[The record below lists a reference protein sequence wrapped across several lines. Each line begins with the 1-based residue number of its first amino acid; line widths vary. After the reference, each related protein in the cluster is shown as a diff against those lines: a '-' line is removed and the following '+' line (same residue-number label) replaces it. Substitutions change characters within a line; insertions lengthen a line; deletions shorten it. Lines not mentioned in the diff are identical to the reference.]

1 MLNQESLKNVI
12 KLVNSGKS
20 YPALQLVKSSPETAA
35 LISKLVKPVERG
47 DFDLKDK
54 KSHYNLNHSQL
65 KDISESIK
73 SRIKDNENIALLFPD
88 IELAIQIL
96 VSSILSPKDM
106 VKTDIIYR
114 TREPILPSEI
124 TMKLIDIVTNHI
136 EGYYGL
142 KDDLAEILRDALFT
156 TGSYIKTIIP
166 ESAVDEIINSNQE
179 ISTESISELFVSGN
193 KTTNLG
199 ILGNPGT
206 ANKRPALERFI
217 HSDRTLNYDP
227 IVKMTDETPKGKTE
241 VSLEHLEVTDNY
253 KLLKLPKVIEAA
265 NKNKIKKIIKSKN
278 IGLESNKLN
287 NVQLGNIVYKSP
299 KQGTDTFVVI
309 PRKAN
314 VKRKSVGRPLT
325 LRLPSEAVIPVYI
338 PGDES
343 KHIGYFVLVD
353 EDGNPLTMDANSEYV
368 DGLSS
373 MTNLQGHAQNQSLSS
388 MLIQK
393 AKRNLVSMN
402 DQPTLDHVTKVYAN
416 IVETDLIERL
426 NNGIYGKNVA
436 ISDNEEIYRIMLARS
451 LATKFTRLIYVPAE
465 LTTYF
470 AFKYFSNGVGKSM
483 LDDLKFLTSLRA
495 IMLLSK
501 VMAMTKSAINNTHVN
516 ITLDEDDP
524 DPQKTIETAQ
534 HEIAKIRQQY
544 FPLGINTPVDLVD
557 WIQRA
562 GIDFSFEG
570 HPGIPAVKIDY
581 ETRQIQPNMPDS
593 ELDELLRKQT
603 FMAMGLSPE
612 TVDNG
617 FNSEFATTVVSNNV
631 LLAKRVSQLQN
642 KFSKDLSDFIR
653 KLVINDSVILEELKA
668 ALLESKGSVENHLTD
683 EEKEIFSNN
692 ENVFLDDLLERFM
705 DSLVAEFPKPDT
717 TTIETQ
723 SEAYNAYEEALD
735 KALTAWVG
743 SELVT
748 SDTSGQIADNIDTI
762 KSILKSYFLRRWM
775 ADNGYMVELNDI
787 ITTDD
792 DGKPNLDIYDISK
805 SHLEGLILSA
815 TKFINN
821 MQGVKTATDKDLNN
835 MNVEEGSSMSS
846 TDTSSD
852 TSDEVGSDDTGADD
866 GFDLGI

>member
-65 KDISESIK
+65 RDISESIK

-142 KDDLAEILRDALFT
+142 KDDLAEILRDSLFT

-193 KTTNLG
+193 KTANLG

-206 ANKRPALERFI
+206 ANKKPALERFI

-227 IVKMTDETPKGKTE
+227 IVKMTDETPKGKTQF
-241 VSLEHLEVTDNY
+241 SLEHLEVTDNY

-265 NKNKIKKIIKSKN
+265 NKSKIKKIIKSKN

-287 NVQLGNIVYKSP
+287 NVQLGNIVYKNP

-309 PRKAN
+309 PGKAN

-470 AFKYFSNGVGKSM
+470 AFKYFTNGVGKSM

-668 ALLESKGSVENHLTD
+668 ALLESKGSVEGYLTD

-692 ENVFLDDLLERFM
+692 ESVFLDDLLERFM

-717 TTIETQ
+717 TTIESQ

-835 MNVEEGSSMSS
+835 MNVEEGSMSS

-852 TSDEVGSDDTGADD
+852 TSDTSNDNDSDDDFG
-866 GFDLGI
+866 LGI

>member
-142 KDDLAEILRDALFT
+142 KDDLAEILRDSLFT

-193 KTTNLG
+193 KTINLG

-217 HSDRTLNYDP
+217 YSDRTLNYDP

-287 NVQLGNIVYKSP
+287 NVQLGNIVYKNP

-309 PRKAN
+309 PGKAN
-314 VKRKSVGRPLT
+314 VKRKSIGRPLT

-353 EDGNPLTMDANSEYV
+353 EDGNPLTMDANSEFV

-451 LATKFTRLIYVPAE
+451 LATKFTRLIYIPAE

-544 FPLGINTPVDLVD
+544 FPL
-557 WIQRA
+557 
-562 GIDFSFEG
+562 
-570 HPGIPAVKIDY
+570 
-581 ETRQIQPNMPDS
+581 
-593 ELDELLRKQT
+593 
-603 FMAMGLSPE
+603 
-612 TVDNG
+612 
-617 FNSEFATTVVSNNV
+617 
-631 LLAKRVSQLQN
+631 
-642 KFSKDLSDFIR
+642 
-653 KLVINDSVILEELKA
+653 
-668 ALLESKGSVENHLTD
+668 
-683 EEKEIFSNN
+683 
-692 ENVFLDDLLERFM
+692 
-705 DSLVAEFPKPDT
+705 
-717 TTIETQ
+717 
-723 SEAYNAYEEALD
+723 
-735 KALTAWVG
+735 
-743 SELVT
+743 
-748 SDTSGQIADNIDTI
+748 
-762 KSILKSYFLRRWM
+762 
-775 ADNGYMVELNDI
+775 
-787 ITTDD
+787 
-792 DGKPNLDIYDISK
+792 
-805 SHLEGLILSA
+805 
-815 TKFINN
+815 
-821 MQGVKTATDKDLNN
+821 
-835 MNVEEGSSMSS
+835 
-846 TDTSSD
+846 
-852 TSDEVGSDDTGADD
+852 
-866 GFDLGI
+866 